1 MEQVIIFSV
10 DVMKSLQ
17 KGSLRDE
24 NVFCRCCFYLDET
37 QHFYFTGIHK
47 LELSQS
53 LGISPQT
60 IQKSLNSL
68 VERGFITKVGKG
80 GYTIDEG
87 FAKKCWLEEE

>member
-10 DVMKSLQ
+10 DVMRSLQ

-37 QHFYFTGIHK
+37 QHFYFSSLNK

-53 LGISPQT
+53 LGISSQT

-68 VERGFITKVGKG
+68 VERGFMIKVGKG
-80 GYTIDEG
+80 VYTIDEG